1 MDIEKYLSNIGEVQM
16 VRQVKGGQLAHVGT
30 VEHAWQAT
38 HSLNQ
43 SSEQVINQ
51 GIS

>member
-1 MDIEKYLSNIGEVQM
+1 M
-16 VRQVKGGQLAHVGT
+16 VRQVKGGQLTHVGT
-30 VEHAWQAT
+30 VEHAWQAG